1 MSQYIVT
8 EPSAKIR
15 RIARQE
21 LGGKWPQVIIAYVIM
36 YIFND
41 LIAGILDIIF
51 PFFREIDTLVGTTDY
66 NEGLV
71 GRIYLFAV
79 VGAFSYGLSLFL
91 LTFVRTRQADNA
103 LMFEGFSR
111 FGKVF
116 ILSLIIAIKVI
127 LWSLL
132 FIIPG
137 IIAGIRYSMAYYVL
151 ADNPDYSPTQCIEE
165 SKRLMIGNKM
175 KYFCLNLSFIGWYI
189 LASIPTGASFVRSQS
204 TITGLLIYSVL
215 LFPVFAVHAYRGV
228 SMTVLYEMI
237 KRNIVVSDR
246 PVYAGFE
253 HANPPYN
260 NGENYNQGSMDDSYR
275 SSTGSETIK
284 INYKKSTPSS
294 SVEQR
299 IERTEDNFGAPVDE
313 KDDI

>member
-21 LGGKWPQVIIAYVIM
+21 LGGKWSQVIIAYVIM

-51 PFFREIDTLVGTTDY
+51 PLYREIDTLVGTTDY
-66 NEGLV
+66 NAGLV
-71 GRIYLFAV
+71 ARIYLFAV

-189 LASIPTGASFVRSQS
+189 LASIPAGASFVRSQS

-215 LFPVFAVHAYRGV
+215 LLPVFVVHAYRGV

>member
-41 LIAGILDIIF
+41 FIAGILDIIF
-51 PFFREIDTLVGTTDY
+51 PFNREIDTLVGTTDY
-66 NEGLV
+66 NAGLV
-71 GRIYLFAV
+71 ARIYLVAV

-189 LASIPTGASFVRSQS
+189 LASIPAGASFVRSQS

-215 LFPVFAVHAYRGV
+215 LLPVFVVHAYRGV

>member
-51 PFFREIDTLVGTTDY
+51 PFYREIDTLVGTTDY

-175 KYFCLNLSFIGWYI
+175 KYFCLYLSFIGWYI

>member
-21 LGGKWPQVIIAYVIM
+21 LGGKWSQVIIAYVIM

-51 PFFREIDTLVGTTDY
+51 PFKREIDTLVGTTDY
-66 NEGLV
+66 NAGLV
-71 GRIYLFAV
+71 ARIYLLAV

-189 LASIPTGASFVRSQS
+189 LASIPAGASFVRSQS

-215 LFPVFAVHAYRGV
+215 LLPVFVVHAYRGV